1 MSRRTSAITISLVAA
16 VALLGGLSTPT
27 WSQGDAA
34 GLRVGVVNVKEVFAR
49 YKVAQQFEEGL
60 KAERDSAQAQIVG
73 IEKQM
78 QDLMAEIRI
87 LPEGNALRLQKEEEL
102 LQLDTLR
109 KYRGERWKAVMQR
122 RINENTA
129 RLYNALRAEVDAYA
143 QENGYQL
150 IFKTEAPRLEE
161 DSDESANKRVN
172 SRTVLWCAPEL
183 DLTAVILE
191 RLNAK

>member
-1 MSRRTSAITISLVAA
+1 MDRRLSLVSLLVAA
-16 VALLGGLSTPT
+16 IALLFAPSIPT

-34 GLRVGVVNVKEVFAR
+34 SLRIGVVHVREVFAG
-49 YKVAQQFEEGL
+49 YKVAQQFEAGL
-60 KAERDSAQAQIVG
+60 KAEKDAAQARIDE

-78 QDLMAEIRI
+78 NGLMEEIRI
-87 LPEGNALRLQKEEEL
+87 LPEGNALRIQKEEEL

-109 KYRGERWKAVMQR
+109 KYRGERWKAVSQR

-129 RLYNALRAEVDAYA
+129 RIYNTLRAEVDAYA

-150 IFKTEAPRLEE
+150 VLKTEAPRIEE
-161 DSDESANKRVN
+161 GSDESANRRVN
-172 SRTVLWCAPEL
+172 LRAVLWTAPEM
-183 DLTAVILE
+183 DLTAAILA